1 MEVGRELSGVPFGVP
16 VGVVDALSTLALRDP
31 DRGVIFELRK
41 ALTGVEI
48 SSLKDAFGVASDSAD
63 GPRLKLE
70 AMRGGGDPT
79 ILGVS
84 GAFVVLVEALR
95 VGRSGRP
102 LVLFCLSYV
111 MSHYRCGR
119 YSLSRSAVR
128 ASWHCELLVR
138 WSICRKRSLD
148 GNRVQA

>member
-102 LVLFCLSYV
+102 LVLFCLSYAIV
-111 MSHYRCGR
+111 ALPLRPVLVEQVCGTR
-119 YSLSRSAVR
+119 IMALRTPCSLEHLS
-128 ASWHCELLVR
+128 
-138 WSICRKRSLD
+138 
-148 GNRVQA
+148 QA